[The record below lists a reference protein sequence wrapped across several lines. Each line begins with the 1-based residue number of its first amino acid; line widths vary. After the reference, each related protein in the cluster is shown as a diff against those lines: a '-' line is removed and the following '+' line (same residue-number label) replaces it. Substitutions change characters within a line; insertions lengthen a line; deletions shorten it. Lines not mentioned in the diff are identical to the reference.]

1 MPKIKKPIFIF
12 AQVVKG
18 KLCLEDLRFFSYP
31 FVEFIFQYLWLF
43 LGKTLDSFFVSYL
56 PTEPALNL
64 TRLFLSHNEGDC
76 WDVRQCF
83 VRQLFGFSSTIQE

>member
-1 MPKIKKPIFIF
+1 
-12 AQVVKG
+12 
-18 KLCLEDLRFFSYP
+18 
-31 FVEFIFQYLWLF
+31 